1 MGGRQRKMGIRDGLL
16 EQSLDWADDV
26 LGGKKVKRKNE
37 PGKVEKATIWSPAVS
52 IARKTVRQ
60 KLGSVSLSPYVA
72 LDLIDAAKSG
82 TKKDAFTR
90 EDQAIE
96 DLSASDQF
104 HASIYAFNLV
114 QKHAK
119 KPSGAPDKTLA
130 VPVTK
135 VGVLRPRLLESQIAV
150 M

>member
-1 MGGRQRKMGIRDGLL
+1 
-16 EQSLDWADDV
+16 
-26 LGGKKVKRKNE
+26 
-37 PGKVEKATIWSPAVS
+37 
-52 IARKTVRQ
+52 
-60 KLGSVSLSPYVA
+60 VA

-130 VPVTK
+130 LPVTK
-135 VGVLRPRLLESQIAV
+135 VGVLGAGLMASQFALLSCEDLKYRL
-150 M
+150 